1 MADDKYTAYDE
12 PSNVFPQNLSKTR
25 YISFNFYD
33 SNFTDDIKQVVVD
46 LVAYSA
52 KGANHL
58 IGTNAFTEGLK
69 SSASTVSK
77 TLASFNLHDNN
88 IYDFAGEVV
97 KRVTEK
103 EAKGGNSLTDATKAQ
118 FSDGLNARSAIK
130 NGIFKFAIYL
140 PLVNGMREQNSQ
152 NYSPQDGIVAST
164 VGQMLPKS
172 VSGALTN
179 IGNFFGARTLMT
191 NPDYV
196 QTYQGAS
203 LRAFVLSWVLMPN
216 SKEEARAIFN
226 IVRQF
231 KRASSPQR
239 TAGGAGL
246 LPPLFCQVEFQN
258 EIIEDSLRMEEMV
271 IQGIA
276 VNYSESGFMETFRDG
291 VPKAIML
298 EISIN
303 ERRMRDE
310 SDWASTRDTNDS
322 NVVGGTFFEKEIN
335 QRLFFNKGG
344 N

>member
-1 MADDKYTAYDE
+1 MADENYTAYDE
-12 PSNVFPQNLSKTR
+12 PSNVFPQDLSKTR

-33 SNFTDDIKQVVVD
+33 SNFTDEIKAVAVD

-52 KGANHL
+52 KGANTFV
-58 IGTNAFTEGLK
+58 GTNAFTEGLK
-69 SSASTVSK
+69 TSASVVSK
-77 TLASFNLHDNN
+77 TLSSFHLNDND
-88 IYDFAGEVV
+88 IYDFAGDVV
-97 KRVTEK
+97 DRVTKKDAEAGNNLTNATK
-103 EAKGGNSLTDATKAQ
+103 QEFAKG
-118 FSDGLNARSAIK
+118 FNARSAIE

-164 VGQMLPKS
+164 MGQLLPKS
-172 VSGALTN
+172 VSGALSN

-246 LPPLFCQVEFQN
+246 LPPLFCQVQFQN

-271 IQGIA
+271 IQGISI
-276 VNYSESGFMETFRDG
+276 NYSESGFMETFRDG

-298 EISIN
+298 EVSIN

-310 SDWASTRDTNDS
+310 SDWVSSKDTES
-322 NVVGGTFFEKEIN
+322 NVQSGTFFEREIN
-335 QRLFFNKGG
+335 QRLQDNTTP
-344 N
+344 